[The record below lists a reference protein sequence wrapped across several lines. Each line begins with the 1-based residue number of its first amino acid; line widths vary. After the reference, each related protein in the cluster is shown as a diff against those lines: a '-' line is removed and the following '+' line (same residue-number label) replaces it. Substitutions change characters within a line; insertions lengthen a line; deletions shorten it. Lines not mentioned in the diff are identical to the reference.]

1 MVRISKVFLCCI
13 WLITILGGCTDTSET
28 TLSDDSLVSV
38 ADYSGEGYALP
49 YGKETDQIAEKYR
62 KQIEAATIVFFQEN
76 YQTEI
81 IVHNVVGALGGATV
95 FVESVG
101 EPHFY
106 TSAIVPIDEKEEKVM
121 TKHLSVDAFQVEN
134 AIKGGLYQMIFK
146 DEFKNLDDYFQSL
159 IAEGKVLG
167 KTEAALGNV
176 GGHGFMTPYYFIAL
190 TSKESAIQP
199 VYDRYLSN
207 RDESVEAL
215 RDAYKAES
223 FHPENLKINIQL
235 FMADKGEKPSEEI
248 FNEITNR
255 LEEMNDIPSG
265 TYSFSLNDH
274 YIDKKSGEGAKE
286 NSLKRGYPDYIVKE

>member
-1 MVRISKVFLCCI
+1 MVRISKIFLCCI
-13 WLITILGGCTDTSET
+13 GLITILGGCTDTSET
-28 TLSDDSLVSV
+28 SLSDDSLVSV

-62 KQIEAATIVFFQEN
+62 EQIEAATIVFFQEN

-106 TSAIVPIDEKEEKVM
+106 TSAVVPIDEKEEKMM
-121 TKHLSVDAFQVEN
+121 TKHLSADAFQVEN

-159 IAEGKVLG
+159 VAEGKVLG

-176 GGHGFMTPYYFIAL
+176 GGHGFMTPYYFISM
-190 TSKESAIQP
+190 TSKEAALEP
-199 VYDRYLSN
+199 VYELYMQN
-207 RDESVEAL
+207 P
-215 RDAYKAES
+215 AENID
-223 FHPENLKINIQL
+223 NLKTVFEDEQFEATTLFINIQL
-235 FMADKGEKPSEEI
+235 FMAEENEKPSTEL
-248 FNEITNR
+248 FDEITHE
-255 LEEMNDIPSG
+255 LEQIDGFPKGSYN
-265 TYSFSLNDH
+265 FVLNDH
-274 YIDKKSGEGAKE
+274 FIDKQSASGMGEHSIDMVGNIIKQ
-286 NSLKRGYPDYIVKE
+286 